1 MKKLLFSFAAA
12 SMMLACSSSQSSL
25 SNAQSG
31 PSEDSKLSAVLWQ
44 QTSAEYE
51 ALCHQAFNAAA
62 YRLAIISNS
71 GLDVI
76 DQETGAAIVDQ
87 SSPNKKMAIVMDLDE
102 TVLDNS
108 PYNGWLIE
116 NNKTYNAESWTEWCN
131 LAKAE
136 LVPGALEFIEKAKN
150 QGIKI
155 MYISNRSVDD
165 LEATISNLQN
175 SGITVDRSNVLLKT
189 ENSEKIK
196 RREQVMGSYNI
207 VMLIGDNLADFT
219 DAFDQE
225 LSINER
231 KVLIEKYRNDFGKK
245 FIVLPNVMYGDWEN
259 TLKSNNNSDYIQNY
273 NAYGL
278 KKYIKTY

>member
-116 NNKTYNAESWTEWCN
+116 NNKTYNAE
-131 LAKAE
+131 
-136 LVPGALEFIEKAKN
+136 
-150 QGIKI
+150 KI
-155 MYISNRSVDD
+155 GRASC
-165 LEATISNLQN
+165 
-175 SGITVDRSNVLLKT
+175 
-189 ENSEKIK
+189 
-196 RREQVMGSYNI
+196 RERV
-207 VMLIGDNLADFT
+207 
-219 DAFDQE
+219 
-225 LSINER
+225 
-231 KVLIEKYRNDFGKK
+231 
-245 FIVLPNVMYGDWEN
+245 
-259 TLKSNNNSDYIQNY
+259 
-273 NAYGL
+273 
-278 KKYIKTY
+278 

>member
-136 LVPGALEFIEKAKN
+136 LVPGALEFIEKSKN

-175 SGITVDRSNVLLKT
+175 SGITVDRSDVLLKT

>member
-31 PSEDSKLSAVLWQ
+31 PSEDSKLSTVLWQ

-136 LVPGALEFIEKAKN
+136 LVPGALEFIEKSKN

-175 SGITVDRSNVLLKT
+175 SGITVDRSDVLLKT

-219 DAFDQE
+219 DAFDQK

-278 KKYIKTY
+278 KKYIKTF

>member
-1 MKKLLFSFAAA
+1 
-12 SMMLACSSSQSSL
+12 
-25 SNAQSG
+25 
-31 PSEDSKLSAVLWQ
+31 
-44 QTSAEYE
+44 
-51 ALCHQAFNAAA
+51 
-62 YRLAIISNS
+62 
-71 GLDVI
+71 
-76 DQETGAAIVDQ
+76 
-87 SSPNKKMAIVMDLDE
+87 MAIVMDLDE

-136 LVPGALEFIEKAKN
+136 LVPGALEFIEKSKN

-175 SGITVDRSNVLLKT
+175 SGITVDRSDVLLKT

-278 KKYIKTY
+278 KKYIKTF

>member
-1 MKKLLFSFAAA
+1 
-12 SMMLACSSSQSSL
+12 
-25 SNAQSG
+25 
-31 PSEDSKLSAVLWQ
+31 
-44 QTSAEYE
+44 
-51 ALCHQAFNAAA
+51 
-62 YRLAIISNS
+62 
-71 GLDVI
+71 
-76 DQETGAAIVDQ
+76 
-87 SSPNKKMAIVMDLDE
+87 MDLDE

-136 LVPGALEFIEKAKN
+136 LVPGALEFIEKSKN

-175 SGITVDRSNVLLKT
+175 SGITVDRSDVLLKT

-219 DAFDQE
+219 DAFDQK

-278 KKYIKTY
+278 KKYIKTF

>member
-136 LVPGALEFIEKAKN
+136 LVPGALEFIEKFKN

-175 SGITVDRSNVLLKT
+175 SGITVDRSDVLLKT

-219 DAFDQE
+219 DAFDQK

-278 KKYIKTY
+278 KKYIKTF

>member
-136 LVPGALEFIEKAKN
+136 LVPGALEFIEKSKN

-175 SGITVDRSNVLLKT
+175 SGITVDRSDVLLKT

-219 DAFDQE
+219 DAFDQK

-278 KKYIKTY
+278 KKYIKTF

>member
-136 LVPGALEFIEKAKN
+136 LVPGALEFIEKSKN

-175 SGITVDRSNVLLKT
+175 SGITVDRSDVLLKT

-225 LSINER
+225 LSINKR

-278 KKYIKTY
+278 KKYIKTF

>member
-175 SGITVDRSNVLLKT
+175 SGITVDRSDVLLKT

>member
-31 PSEDSKLSAVLWQ
+31 PSEDSKLSSVLLQ

-108 PYNGWLIE
+108 TYNGWLIE

-136 LVPGALEFIEKAKN
+136 LVPGALEFIEKSKN

-175 SGITVDRSNVLLKT
+175 SGITVDRSDVLLKT

-219 DAFDQE
+219 DAFDQK

-278 KKYIKTY
+278 KKYIKTF

>member
-31 PSEDSKLSAVLWQ
+31 PSEDSKLSTVLWQ

-136 LVPGALEFIEKAKN
+136 LVPGALEFIEKSKN

-175 SGITVDRSNVLLKT
+175 SGITVDRSDVLLKT

-278 KKYIKTY
+278 KKYIKTF

>member
-136 LVPGALEFIEKAKN
+136 LVPGALEFIEKSKN

-175 SGITVDRSNVLLKT
+175 SGITVDRSDVLLKT

-278 KKYIKTY
+278 KKYIKTF

>member
-278 KKYIKTY
+278 KKYIKTF

>member
-12 SMMLACSSSQSSL
+12 SMMLAFSSSQSSL

-71 GLDVI
+71 GLDAI

-175 SGITVDRSNVLLKT
+175 SGITVDRSDVLLKT